1 MKLCLKCIRV
11 ADINNV
17 LFPFF
22 VGCLFL
28 VLVFFPQKQGSNFAA
43 KDWCDE
49 ADDWGVCDGAE
60 SPACASLQLLGLNEA
75 VSSSLSREVECA
87 SQFQQLCLS
96 EATDGSDSLNTH
108 PTVSGGI
115 VMETSSSPPVF
126 QPFYI
131 SVVDEEDYT
140 GFLDTDHADKLL
152 KEYQQREGVD
162 LEQLMSER

>member
-1 MKLCLKCIRV
+1 MCFF
-11 ADINNV
+11 
-17 LFPFF
+17 LF
-22 VGCLFL
+22 
-28 VLVFFPQKQGSNFAA
+28 FFPPFHSQKQEPNFTA

-60 SPACASLQLLGLNEA
+60 SPACSSLQLLGLNEA
-75 VSSSLSREVECA
+75 VSSPSSREVECA

-96 EATDGSDSLNTH
+96 EAMDTSGSLHTH
-108 PTVSGGI
+108 PPASEAMVT
-115 VMETSSSPPVF
+115 ETSSPAPVF

-140 GFLDTDHADKLL
+140 GCLDTEHADQLL

-162 LEQLMSER
+162 LQQLMSER